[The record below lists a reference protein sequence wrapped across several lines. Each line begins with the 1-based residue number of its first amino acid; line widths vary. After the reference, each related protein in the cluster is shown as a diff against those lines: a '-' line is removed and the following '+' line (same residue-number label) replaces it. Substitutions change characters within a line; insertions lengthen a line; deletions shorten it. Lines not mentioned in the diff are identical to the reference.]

1 MPNPYVAFSTTE
13 NPGRTLTKRGERE
26 IQFRNLPPQCT
37 IRIYTLTGELVDTIE
52 KDDNGSV
59 AYWNLL
65 SSEGMR
71 ISYGVYI
78 YQVEA
83 PGIGDKIGKFAIIK

>member
-1 MPNPYVAFSTTE
+1 MDWF
-13 NPGRTLTKRGERE
+13 
-26 IQFRNLPPQCT
+26 NLGLKIIVYNRP
-37 IRIYTLTGELVDTIE
+37 IRIYTLTGELVDIIE
-52 KDDNGSV
+52 KDDNGSI

-78 YQVEA
+78 FHVNV
-83 PGIGDKIGKFAIIK
+83 PGIGEKIGRFGIIK

>member
-1 MPNPYVAFSTTE
+1 
-13 NPGRTLTKRGERE
+13 L
-26 IQFRNLPPQCT
+26 QFRNLPPRCT

-52 KDDNGSV
+52 KDDNGSI

-78 YQVEA
+78 FHVDV
-83 PGIGDKIGKFAIIK
+83 PGVGEKIGRFGVIK